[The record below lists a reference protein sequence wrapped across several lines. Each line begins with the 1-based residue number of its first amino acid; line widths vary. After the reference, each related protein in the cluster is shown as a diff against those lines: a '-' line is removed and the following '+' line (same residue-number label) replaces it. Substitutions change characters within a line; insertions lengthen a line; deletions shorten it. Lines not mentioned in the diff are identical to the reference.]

1 MTDLQFTN
9 EVNVNCSVGRPF
21 ALIFVDEQMLIR
33 VATKIF
39 ENFDAFRI
47 APSLREKLKKL
58 ICNGHRSNALMYIR
72 HLVSVRPTKSGN
84 TEMTSLT
91 FTPK

>member
-39 ENFDAFRI
+39 EDFDAFRE
-47 APSLREKLKKL
+47 RLKKL